1 MAMSLPPERQ
11 QELIAGY
18 VLGDLTSE
26 EAAEFEQLL
35 AQDPLIVAEVAQM
48 QQALEL
54 AYAPPEIAPP
64 NHLRSTLLNKISDRP
79 VATVA
84 RLSRRSIAPRF
95 QNGIAIAAAA
105 LIVVLA
111 GNNYRL
117 WRTLQTTQVEPQS
130 APLTYSLQPTSTSS
144 SAAAT
149 ATMSVNPDRLE
160 ATIEMQNLPPLQA
173 GQVYVLWTVLSPNA
187 PYTTDAKQAILTE
200 VFQVDDRGNFT
211 QTIAVPEA
219 YRNRDLVAKVAV
231 TIESATAPQKH
242 TGSPILIT
250 NS

>member
-1 MAMSLPPERQ
+1 MAMLPPEQ

-18 VLGDLTSE
+18 VLGDLLPE

-35 AQDPLIVAEVAQM
+35 AQDSAIAAEVAQM

-54 AYAPPEIAPP
+54 AYAPSEIAPP
-64 NHLRSTLLNKISDRP
+64 AQLRSTILAKANERS
-79 VATVA
+79 VAAVG
-84 RLSRRSIAPRF
+84 RF
-95 QNGIAIAAAA
+95 SQRAMAIAAASCIA
-105 LIVVLA
+105 VLA
-111 GNNYRL
+111 GSNYWL
-117 WRTLQTTQVEPQS
+117 WRGLQTTQVEPQS
-130 APLTYSLQPTSTSS
+130 APLTYSLQPTDANL
-144 SAAAT
+144 SAAA
-149 ATMSVNPDRLE
+149 ATVSVDPNRLE
-160 ATIEMQNLPPLQA
+160 ATIEMRNLPPLQA
-173 GQVYVLWTVLSPNA
+173 DQVYVLWTVLTPNA
-187 PYTTDAKQAILTE
+187 PYTTDAKQAILTK

-211 QTIAVPEA
+211 QTIAVPEV